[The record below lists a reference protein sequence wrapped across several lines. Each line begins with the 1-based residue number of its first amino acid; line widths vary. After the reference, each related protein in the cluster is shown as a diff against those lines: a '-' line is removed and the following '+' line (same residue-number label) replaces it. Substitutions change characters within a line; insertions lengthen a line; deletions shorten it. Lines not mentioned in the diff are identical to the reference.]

1 MARGVL
7 LPPGMKHLAPRL
19 LPISALLLSAACNEV
34 ETGRYGLVEF
44 VPDDC
49 GAAFCDL
56 DDRLAVDATTDIYIN
71 GVDGQ
76 YVDDLFIRTSA
87 PWIAEV
93 IDERDDGLAPR
104 VTLAGNAPGPVDLLA
119 VDQWGYIVDY
129 TSFEVAAPDELT
141 VDIWGSAVDGPHA
154 AADVDDLYFI
164 GADTEIEIDV
174 SALFAGSELM
184 GRKSYSVVIDA
195 DLVFGLEPGDDLA
208 DGNFRLR
215 APAGEHDLYVA
226 TSSAYRLVHF
236 SVK

>member
-1 MARGVL
+1 
-7 LPPGMKHLAPRL
+7 MKHLASL
-19 LPISALLLSAACNEV
+19 LPLPALLLAACNEV

-56 DDRLAVDATTDIYIN
+56 DDRLAVDATIDITIN
-71 GVDGQ
+71 GADGQ

-93 IDERDDGLAPR
+93 VDERDDGLSPR

-119 VDQWGYIVDY
+119 VDRWGYVVDY
-129 TSFEVAAPDELT
+129 VSFEVAAPDTLLID
-141 VDIWGSAVDGPHA
+141 VWGSAPDSIDGPHPS
-154 AADVDDLYFI
+154 ADTDDLYFVD
-164 GADTEIEIDV
+164 ADTEIEIDV
-174 SALFAGSELM
+174 SAMFEGTELT
-184 GRKSYSVVIDA
+184 GKKAYSVVIDA
-195 DLVFGLEPGDDLA
+195 DLVFGLEAGEDLA